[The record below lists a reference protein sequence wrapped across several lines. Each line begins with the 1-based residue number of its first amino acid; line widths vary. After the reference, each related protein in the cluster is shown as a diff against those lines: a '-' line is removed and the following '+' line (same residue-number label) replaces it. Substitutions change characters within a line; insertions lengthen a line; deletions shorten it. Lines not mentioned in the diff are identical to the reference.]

1 MRAKSINV
9 LLLGSAV
16 CLAGVAAGCGGD
28 LLRQDRSPVS
38 LVIESLGGASGA
50 SGNATTF
57 SGTLQS
63 DVVTLVDD
71 SPKIFSDSGQVTMRF
86 IMKDTLT
93 TPSAMNAVT
102 INRYRV
108 TFRRSDG
115 RNTPGVDVPFPFDS
129 AVTFTIAP
137 GGAVTQG
144 FELIRHVAKME
155 APLAALGLP
164 GNPVTISTMADITF
178 FGHDLAGNE
187 LSASGSLGIQFGNFA
202 DPD

>member
-9 LLLGSAV
+9 LLLGWTV
-16 CLAGVAAGCGGD
+16 CLAGAAAGCGD
-28 LLRQDRSPVS
+28 VVRQDRSPVS
-38 LVIESLGGASGA
+38 LVIESLTGASGA
-50 SGNATTF
+50 SGKVGTF
-57 SGTLQS
+57 TGTLQS
-63 DVVTLVDD
+63 DVLTIVDD
-71 SPKIFSDSGQVTMRF
+71 SPTIFSDSGQVTMRF
-86 IMKDTLT
+86 VMKDILT

-137 GGAVTQG
+137 GGAVTQA

-155 APLAALGLP
+155 APLAALQSS
-164 GNPVTISTMADITF
+164 PVIISTVADITF

-202 DPD
+202 DPN

>member
-1 MRAKSINV
+1 MRANSINV
-9 LLLGSAV
+9 WLLGCTV
-16 CLAGVAAGCGGD
+16 CLAGAAAGCGD
-28 LLRQDRSPVS
+28 LVRQDRSPVS
-38 LVIESLGGASGA
+38 LVIEALSGASGA
-50 SGNATTF
+50 GGSTGTF

-63 DVVTLVDD
+63 DVVTVVDD
-71 SPKIFSDSGQVTMRF
+71 RPTIFSDSGQVTLRF
-86 IMKDTLT
+86 IMKDILT

-137 GGAVTQG
+137 GGVVTQP

-155 APLAALGLP
+155 APLAALQSS
-164 GNPVTISTMADITF
+164 PVVISTVADVTF

-202 DPD
+202 DPN

>member
-1 MRAKSINV
+1 MRAKSIDV
-9 LLLGSAV
+9 LMFGCTV
-16 CLAGVAAGCGGD
+16 CLAVVAAGCGD
-28 LLRQDRSPVS
+28 LVRQDRSPVS
-38 LVIESLGGASGA
+38 LVIESLAGASGA
-50 SGNATTF
+50 TGGTGTF

-63 DVVTLVDD
+63 DVLTVVDD
-71 SPKIFSDSGQVTMRF
+71 RPTVFSDSGQVTMRF
-86 IMKDTLT
+86 VMKDILT
-93 TPSAMNAVT
+93 TPSAINAVT

-137 GGAVTQG
+137 GGTVTQG

-155 APLAALGLP
+155 APLAALQTS
-164 GNPVTISTMADITF
+164 PVVISTVADITF

-202 DPD
+202 DPN

>member
-1 MRAKSINV
+1 MRAKSINA
-9 LLLGSAV
+9 LLRYSICAAV
-16 CLAGVAAGCGGD
+16 MTAGCGD
-28 LLRQDRSPVS
+28 LVRQDRAPVM
-38 LVIESLGGASGA
+38 LVIDALAGASGA
-50 SGNATTF
+50 SGTTGTF
-57 SGTLQS
+57 TGTLQS
-63 DVVTLVDD
+63 DVVTVVDD
-71 SPKIFSDSGQVTMRF
+71 RPTLFSDAGQVTMRL
-86 IMKDTLT
+86 IMKDILT

-137 GGAVTQG
+137 GGSVTQP
-144 FELIRHVAKME
+144 FELIRHVAKQE
-155 APLAALGLP
+155 APLGALASS
-164 GNPVTISTMADITF
+164 PVVISTVADITF

-202 DPD
+202 DPN

>member
-9 LLLGSAV
+9 LLLGWTV
-16 CLAGVAAGCGGD
+16 CLAGAAAGCGD
-28 LLRQDRSPVS
+28 VVRQDRSPVS
-38 LVIESLGGASGA
+38 LVIESLTGASGA
-50 SGNATTF
+50 SGNTGTF

-63 DVVTLVDD
+63 DVLTIVDD
-71 SPKIFSDSGQVTMRF
+71 SPTIFSDSGQVTMRF
-86 IMKDTLT
+86 VMKDILT

-137 GGAVTQG
+137 GGAVTQA

-155 APLAALGLP
+155 APLAALQSS
-164 GNPVTISTMADITF
+164 PVIISTVADITF

-202 DPD
+202 DPN

>member
-9 LLLGSAV
+9 LLLGWTV
-16 CLAGVAAGCGGD
+16 CLAGVAAGCGD
-28 LLRQDRSPVS
+28 LVRQDRSPVS
-38 LVIESLGGASGA
+38 LVIESLAGASGA
-50 SGNATTF
+50 SGTAGTF

-63 DVVTLVDD
+63 DVVTVVDD
-71 SPKIFSDSGQVTMRF
+71 RPTIFSDSGQVTLRF
-86 IMKDTLT
+86 VMKDILT
-93 TPSAMNAVT
+93 APSAMNAVT

-108 TFRRSDG
+108 TFRRADG

-137 GGAVTQG
+137 GGTVTQP

-155 APLAALGLP
+155 APLAALQ
-164 GNPVTISTMADITF
+164 NSPVIISTVADVTF

-187 LSASGSLGIQFGNFA
+187 LSASGSIGIQFGNFA
-202 DPD
+202 DPN

>member
-9 LLLGSAV
+9 LLLGWTV
-16 CLAGVAAGCGGD
+16 CLAGAAAGCGD
-28 LLRQDRSPVS
+28 VVRQDRSPVS
-38 LVIESLGGASGA
+38 LVIESLAGASGA
-50 SGNATTF
+50 SGKTGTF

-63 DVVTLVDD
+63 DVVTMVNN
-71 SPKIFSDSGQVTMRF
+71 SPSIFSDAGQVTMSF
-86 IMKDTLT
+86 VMKDILT
-93 TPSAMNAVT
+93 TPSAMNSVT

-137 GGAVTQG
+137 GGTVTQA

-155 APLAALGLP
+155 APLAALQSS
-164 GNPVTISTMADITF
+164 PVIISTVADITF

-187 LSASGSLGIQFGNFA
+187 LSASGTLGIQFGNFA
-202 DPD
+202 DPN

>member
-9 LLLGSAV
+9 LLLGWTV
-16 CLAGVAAGCGGD
+16 CLAGAAAGCGD
-28 LLRQDRSPVS
+28 VVRQDRSPVS
-38 LVIESLGGASGA
+38 LVIESLTGASGA
-50 SGNATTF
+50 SGNTGTF

-63 DVVTLVDD
+63 DVLTIVDD
-71 SPKIFSDSGQVTMRF
+71 SPTIFSDSGQVTMRF
-86 IMKDTLT
+86 VMKDILT
-93 TPSAMNAVT
+93 TPSAVNAVT

-137 GGAVTQG
+137 GGAVTQA

-155 APLAALGLP
+155 APLAALQSS
-164 GNPVTISTMADITF
+164 PVIISTVADITF

-202 DPD
+202 DPN